1 MPNNEYK
8 NLVAKVPYDTYV
20 KLRFVADTMRITL
33 PDLMGRILNNDFFVK
48 AVNDMFEMVS
58 QTTNA
63 NNK

>member
-8 NLVAKVPYDTYV
+8 NLVAKVPYDTYL
-20 KLRFVADTMRITL
+20 KLRFVADTMRMTL
-33 PDLMGRILNNDFFVK
+33 PDLMCRILNNEFFIK
-48 AVNDMFEMVS
+48 AVDEMFEMVS